1 MDTGREAEQ
10 TMSRTWPLVW
20 MGKSMCWVRWKT
32 VKKGEEVR
40 CQWGV
45 GLVNVYVEVT
55 SK

>member
-1 MDTGREAEQ
+1 MAFG
-10 TMSRTWPLVW
+10 
-20 MGKSMCWVRWKT
+20 MGGEVNVLGKVET

-40 CQWGV
+40 CQWGI